1 MEKLYSI
8 QFVAKLTGINAHT
21 IRAWEKRYQA
31 VTPERNDSGKRVYN
45 QKDVDRLTKLA
56 ELVKLGNT
64 ISDMARLSNENLESL
79 YNDYVSSKRHILNLE
94 VEENTHDSNEKI
106 DTSCT
111 LQNMV
116 MALKYYKLD
125 IISHELE
132 KVKLALGPRE
142 FALNILAPMLHE
154 VGMLVENNLLTI
166 AQEHSLSAIVKF
178 HVGHILYK
186 HLGNKNKIDLN
197 IAISTPE
204 GELHEF
210 GIMIASLLCAYYNIN
225 VYYLGPNMPA
235 QSLAEAAR
243 QIGAKIVIIG
253 VSKAYHLDKHFS
265 LDDYVAELMEGIQDN
280 MKLWIGGVSKLS
292 NFLDQSRVEILPTL
306 NMLDQKLSELTK

>member
-8 QFVAKLTGINAHT
+8 QFVAKITGINAHT

-31 VTPERNDSGKRVYN
+31 VTPARNDSGKRVYT
-45 QKDVDRLTKLA
+45 QTDVDRLTKLA
-56 ELVKLGNT
+56 DLVKLGNT
-64 ISDMARLSNENLESL
+64 ISDMAKLSTDHLNSL
-79 YNDYVSSKRHILNLE
+79 YEDYIASKESSGVRE
-94 VEENTHDSNEKI
+94 VVVDDEEISVKI

-132 KVKLALGPRE
+132 KVKIALGPRE
-142 FALNILAPMLHE
+142 FALNILAPLLHE

-186 HLGNKNKIDLN
+186 HLGNKNKIDFN

-235 QSLAEAAR
+235 SSLAEAAS
-243 QIGAKIVIIG
+243 QVGAKIVIIG
-253 VSKAYHLDKHFS
+253 VSKAYHLDKQFS
-265 LDDYVAELMEGIQDN
+265 LDDYVGDLMQGIGEE
-280 MKLWIGGVSKLS
+280 MRLWIGGVSKLS
-292 NFLDQSRVEILPTL
+292 TFLDQSRVEILPTL
-306 NMLDQKLSELTK
+306 NMLDQKLAELTK